1 MNHELRFQALV
12 LPNASWSE
20 LLARFKR
27 VEGLGFDL
35 VGTGDHFVDWSN
47 PPSPWFESWT
57 LLAAVARET
66 TRVRLGPLVA
76 QIPLREPS
84 MLAREALA
92 VDHIS
97 DGRLDLGLGIG
108 LTIDPSYDMM
118 GIPNWSVKERVARF
132 KEYVHIVD
140 QLLSNEVSTYKGRFY
155 EVKDAV
161 MNPRPVQ
168 KPRPPIVIAA
178 MGPVMLNYTARYAD
192 TWNSLSFAA
201 TFEEQLEE
209 TRGRVATIDTHCAAL
224 GREPSSLR
232 RSYLMFDPGARTSG
246 GAFCYYESEDVFVDM
261 VQRVTALGITDI
273 GLYYPML
280 EKQLPMFERIA
291 ADVIPLLKSQHAA
304 NTPV

>member
-118 GIPNWSVKERVARF
+118 GIPNWSVKERVGRF